1 MRTRLDFGT
10 ALKQRRQQC
19 RLSQL
24 ALATDARI
32 STRHLSFIETGRS
45 RPSRGMVLHLAELL
59 SLPLR
64 QRNEWLLAA
73 GFSPEFP
80 QHALDSAPM
89 SAALAAVELVLTAHG
104 HLPAIAVDRHWNMLK
119 ANAAAGLFLQGVDA
133 SLLVPPINVI
143 RLSLHPL
150 GLASRILNLES
161 VRTHILHRLVQ
172 QFRQTGDQG
181 LMDLHEEVAL
191 YPTRPDDPAALTTSP
206 DERVVLPIC
215 LQTPLGVLS
224 LFSTITVFGTPVEVT
239 LAELAVEAFFPADLE
254 SMRILHASLQP
265 VPPAS

>member
-1 MRTRLDFGT
+1 MRTRLDFGA

-73 GFSPEFP
+73 GFSPEFAEHP
-80 QHALDSAPM
+80 LNAAPM
-89 SAALAAVELVLTAHG
+89 SAALAAVDLVLAAHG

-119 ANAAAGLFLQGVDA
+119 ANKAAGLFLQDVDPA
-133 SLLVPPINVI
+133 LLVPPINVI

-150 GLASRILNLES
+150 GLASRILNLQS
-161 VRTHILHRLVQ
+161 VRAHTMHRLVQ

-181 LMDLHEEVAL
+181 LMDLHEEVAA
-191 YPTRPDDPAALTTSP
+191 YPTRPDDPEAGATSP
-206 DERVVLPIC
+206 DDRVVLPIC
-215 LQTPLGVLS
+215 LQTPKGVLR

-254 SMRILHASLQP
+254 SARILQASLQP
-265 VPPAS
+265 ELPAS

>member
-1 MRTRLDFGT
+1 MRTRLDFGA

-89 SAALAAVELVLTAHG
+89 SAALAAVDLVLTAHG

-161 VRTHILHRLVQ
+161 VRAHILHRLIQ

-181 LMDLHEEVAL
+181 LMDLHEEVAS
-191 YPTRPDDPAALTTSP
+191 YPTRPDDSAVLATSP
-206 DERVVLPIC
+206 DEHVVLPIC
-215 LQTPLGVLS
+215 LQTSQGMLR

-239 LAELAVEAFFPADLE
+239 LAELAVEAFFPADNE
-254 SMRILHASLQP
+254 SAALLQMLASAVRP
-265 VPPAS
+265 T